1 MTVGYYEYCENC
13 INGFFNYEKH
23 LFFYQLKQNINVSQ
37 AKTEFMKSAINTKNL
52 VLNAIKDKLESEN
65 ISKLLLV
72 FNLHTDI
79 YSAHVK
85 PVDSTK
91 SIKFKMNQKE
101 TSMIK
106 KMFVSKIRHKIENV
120 NEYKDLII
128 SVEIE
133 KDEFG
138 IFLNDNQNVVTKFE
152 M

>member
-1 MTVGYYEYCENC
+1 
-13 INGFFNYEKH
+13 
-23 LFFYQLKQNINVSQ
+23 
-37 AKTEFMKSAINTKNL
+37 MKSAINTKNL